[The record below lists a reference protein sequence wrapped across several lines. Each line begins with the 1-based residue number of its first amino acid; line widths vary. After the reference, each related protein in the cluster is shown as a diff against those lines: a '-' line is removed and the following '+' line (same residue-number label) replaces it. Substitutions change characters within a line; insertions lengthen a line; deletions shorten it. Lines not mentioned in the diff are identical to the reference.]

1 MNHTLRFF
9 AKFSFKAFCGASA
22 LQAADSAAWH
32 VPLGGNAFVTSSAH
46 GSRDGLER
54 GSTRWS
60 DPATVV
66 SVYFHVDRACQLS
79 LAARA
84 QQEQG
89 ESVLKV
95 AVGEQCWSLPVKGA
109 ASQEIDIGR
118 IDVTKPGYVRVDLS
132 GQRADAGSFARV
144 TDLLVKSATPDVKL
158 HCVKNNEGN
167 MFYWGRRGPSVHMG
181 YEMPRGKNISYAYSE
196 ITVKPGDDPAGSYY
210 MANGFGE
217 GYFGIQVK
225 SATERWILFSVWS
238 PFSTNDPKSIPESDR
253 VKLLAKGE
261 GVRGGEFG
269 GEGSGGQS
277 FKVHPWKSGTT
288 YRFLNSAQP
297 DGKGNTI
304 YAAWFG
310 EVGKDGWELI
320 ARFSRP
326 KTNKHL
332 TGFHSFLENFY
343 DRDGFRE
350 RRSLHGNQWVCDTEG
365 QWHELTRARFTTDGT
380 GGGGHRLDFAGG
392 VTEGGF
398 FMRNGGFFSD
408 NVKANQWFER
418 KPAPEK
424 KPVIDFA
431 KLP

>member
-1 MNHTLRFF
+1 MLKNTLKKSLRLILLLI
-9 AKFSFKAFCGASA
+9 APG
-22 LQAADSAAWH
+22 QTHAAEWAIPMA
-32 VPLGGNAFVTSSAH
+32 GNAFVTESAA
-46 GSRDGLER
+46 GSRDGIER
-54 GSTRWS
+54 GATRWS
-60 DPATVV
+60 DAGTVF
-66 SVYFHVDRACQLS
+66 SVYFRVDRACEIS
-79 LAARA
+79 LGGRLLVPA
-84 QQEQG
+84 G
-89 ESVLKV
+89 ESTIQVSV
-95 AVGEQCWSLPVKGA
+95 AGKNWPITVKGA
-109 ASQEIDIGR
+109 ASHDTEFSTLSLAQ
-118 IDVTKPGYVRVDLS
+118 PGYVRVDLRGMTKS
-132 GQRADAGSFARV
+132 GETFAQV
-144 TDLLVKSATPDVKL
+144 TDLLVRSSTAGL
-158 HCVKNNEGN
+158 QLNHVKNNEGN
-167 MFYWGRRGPSVHMG
+167 MFYWGRRGPSVHLG
-181 YEMPRGKNISYAYSE
+181 YEMPRGKNITYSYSE
-196 ITVKPGDDPAGSYY
+196 ITVKAGDDPPGSYY

-217 GYFGIQVK
+217 GYYGIQVK

-238 PFSTNDPKSIPESDR
+238 PFHTDDPKSIPDADR

-269 GEGSGGQS
+269 GEGAGGQS
-277 FKVHPWKSGTT
+277 FKVHPWKSGVT

-304 YAAWFG
+304 YSAWFG

-424 KPVIDFA
+424 KPMIDFA

>member
-1 MNHTLRFF
+1 MVVC
-9 AKFSFKAFCGASA
+9 SGAAA
-22 LQAADSAAWH
+22 LAEDTAAWN
-32 VPLGGNAFVTSSAH
+32 VPFGGNAFVTSSAN
-46 GSRDGLER
+46 GSRDGLDR
-54 GSTRWS
+54 GATRWS

-95 AVGEQCWSLPVKGA
+95 AVGEQRWSIPVKSA
-109 ASQEIDIGR
+109 TSQELGIGT
-118 IDVTKPGYVRVDLS
+118 IDVAKPGYVRVDLS

-144 TDLLVKSATPDVKL
+144 SELLVKSATPDVKL

-167 MFYWGRRGPSVHMG
+167 MFYWGRRGPSVHMS
-181 YEMPRGKNISYAYSE
+181 YEMPRGKNISYSYSE
-196 ITVKPGDDPAGSYY
+196 ITVKTGDDPAGSYY

-277 FKVHPWKSGTT
+277 YKIYPWKSGTT

-326 KTNKHL
+326 KTNKHI

-418 KPAPEK
+418 KPTPEK

>member
-1 MNHTLRFF
+1 MVCCCCRSLLAQET
-9 AKFSFKAFCGASA
+9 
-22 LQAADSAAWH
+22 AAWE
-32 VPLGGNAFVTSSAH
+32 VPLGGNAFVTKSAN
-46 GSRDGLER
+46 GSRDGLDR
-54 GSTRWS
+54 GATRWS

-89 ESVLKV
+89 ESQLKV
-95 AVGEQCWSLPVKGA
+95 TVGDQHWSTPVKST
-109 ASQEIDIGR
+109 ASQEIGIGK

-144 TDLLVKSATPDVKL
+144 SDLLVKSTTAGVQL
-158 HCVKNNEGN
+158 HFVKNNEGN
-167 MFYWGRRGPSVHMG
+167 MFYWGRRGPSVHLG
-181 YEMPRGKNISYAYSE
+181 YELPRGKNIRYSYSE
-196 ITVKPGDDPAGSYY
+196 ITVKPGDDPPGSYF

-225 SATERWILFSVWS
+225 SAAERWILFSVWS
-238 PFSTNDPKSIPESDR
+238 PFHTNDPNSIPDADR

-277 FKVHPWKSGTT
+277 FKVYPWKSGAT

-304 YAAWFG
+304 YSAWFG
-310 EVGKDGWELI
+310 EVGRDGWELI

-326 KTNKHL
+326 KTNKHI

-350 RRSLHGNQWVCDTEG
+350 RRSIHGNQWVCDTDG
-365 QWHELTRARFTTDGT
+365 QWHELTRARFTCDAT
-380 GGGGHRLDFAGG
+380 GSGGHRLDFAGG
-392 VTEGGF
+392 AEGEVF
-398 FMRNGGFFSD
+398 FMRNGGFFGD
-408 NVKANQWFER
+408 HVKANQWFER
-418 KPAPEK
+418 QATPQK

>member
-1 MNHTLRFF
+1 MENTLLNVLRMGVMI
-9 AKFSFKAFCGASA
+9 ALSSVDCGAAEMQTWS
-22 LQAADSAAWH
+22 
-32 VPLGGNAFVTSSAH
+32 VPIAGNGFVTASAP
-46 GSRDGLER
+46 GSRGGIHR
-54 GSTRWS
+54 GVAHLTE
-60 DPATVV
+60 PTTVV
-66 SVYFHVDRACQLS
+66 SVYFHVDRPCS
-79 LAARA
+79 LELAGRVQSAK
-84 QQEQG
+84 G
-89 ESVLKV
+89 ESSLKV
-95 AVGEQCWSLPVKGA
+95 SVAGKHWTLTPKVADAGETQLG
-109 ASQEIDIGR
+109 EIDIAQA
-118 IDVTKPGYVRVDLS
+118 GYVRVEMQGENTTGGAYPCVSDVLVRS
-132 GQRADAGSFARV
+132 STAG
-144 TDLLVKSATPDVKL
+144 LQL
-158 HCVKNNEGN
+158 HYVKNNEGN

-181 YEMPRGKNISYAYSE
+181 YEMPRGKNITYSYSE
-196 ITVKPGDDPAGSYY
+196 ITVKPGDDPPGSYY

-217 GYFGIQVK
+217 GYYGIQVK

-238 PFSTNDPKSIPESDR
+238 PFSTNDPKSIPETDR
-253 VKLLAKGE
+253 VKLLTKGE

-277 FKVHPWKSGTT
+277 YKVYPWKSGVT
-288 YRFLNSAQP
+288 YRFLNSAKP
-297 DGKGNTI
+297 DGKGNTV

-350 RRSLHGNQWVCDTEG
+350 RRSLHSNQWVCDTEG

-418 KPAPEK
+418 KPAPDK

>member
-1 MNHTLRFF
+1 MTWLRLL
-9 AKFSFKAFCGASA
+9 AIGMTCGFSQAAPWTIPMAGNGFVTASA
-22 LQAADSAAWH
+22 S
-32 VPLGGNAFVTSSAH
+32 
-46 GSRDGLER
+46 GSRDAIER
-54 GSTRWS
+54 GTTRWRDAS
-60 DPATVV
+60 TVF
-66 SVYFHVDRACQLS
+66 SLYFHVDRACEISLRGRMQAPAGESTLAVRAAGNLWTFQVKGATAQDVEIGKLS
-79 LAARA
+79 LA
-84 QQEQG
+84 Q
-89 ESVLKV
+89 
-95 AVGEQCWSLPVKGA
+95 
-109 ASQEIDIGR
+109 
-118 IDVTKPGYVRVDLS
+118 PGYVRIDLQGMAKS
-132 GQRADAGSFARV
+132 GESYPQVS
-144 TDLLVKSATPDVKL
+144 DLLVHSATDGL
-158 HCVKNNEGN
+158 QLTYVKNNEGN

-181 YEMPRGKNISYAYSE
+181 YEMPRGKNISYSYSE
-196 ITVKPGDDPAGSYY
+196 ITVKPGDDPPGSYY

-238 PFSTNDPKSIPESDR
+238 PFHTNDPQSIPDADR
-253 VKLLAKGE
+253 VTLLAKGE

-277 FKVHPWKSGTT
+277 FKVYPWKSGTT
-288 YRFLNSAQP
+288 YRFLNSAHP
-297 DGKGNTI
+297 DGKGNTV

-320 ARFSRP
+320 ARFVRP
-326 KTNKHL
+326 KTDKHL

-365 QWHELTRARFTTDGT
+365 QWHELTRARFTCDAT

-392 VTEGGF
+392 VEGAGF
-398 FMRNGGFFSD
+398 FMRNGGFFND
-408 NVKANQWFER
+408 HVKANQWFER
-418 KPAPEK
+418 QSTPEK

>member
-1 MNHTLRFF
+1 MSLCACVGLH
-9 AKFSFKAFCGASA
+9 
-22 LQAADSAAWH
+22 AAEPATWV
-32 VPLGGNAFVTSSAH
+32 VPMGGNAFVTASAA
-46 GSRDGLER
+46 GSRDGIER
-54 GSTRWS
+54 GVTRWT
-60 DPATVV
+60 DVATVF
-66 SVYFHVDRACQLS
+66 SVYFHVDRACELD
-79 LAARA
+79 LGARWETVKEVIKIRVEGDGLTAAQIITLDA
-84 QQEQG
+84 NT
-89 ESVLKV
+89 
-95 AVGEQCWSLPVKGA
+95 A
-109 ASQEIDIGR
+109 ADQPWGR
-118 IDVTKPGYVRVDLS
+118 LRLTNPGYVRINLCGLEKSGDHFAKVSDLVLRS
-132 GQRADAGSFARV
+132 STEG
-144 TDLLVKSATPDVKL
+144 LKL
-158 HCVKNNEGN
+158 HYVKNNEGS

-181 YEMPRGKNISYAYSE
+181 YQMPRGKNITYSYSE
-196 ITVKPGDDPAGSYY
+196 ITVKPGDDPPGSYF

-238 PFSTNDPKSIPESDR
+238 PFHTDDPKSIPDADR

-269 GEGSGGQS
+269 GEGAGGQS
-277 FKVHPWKSGTT
+277 FKVHPWKSGVT

-310 EVGKDGWELI
+310 EVGKDDWELI

-350 RRSLHGNQWVCDTEG
+350 RRSLHGNQWVCDTDG
-365 QWHELTRARFTTDGT
+365 QWHELTRARFTCDAT

-392 VTEGGF
+392 VDGNGF
-398 FMRNGGFFSD
+398 FLRNGGFFSD
-408 NVKANQWFER
+408 NVKANQTFER
-418 KPAPEK
+418 KATPDK